1 MKRRKLT
8 MDEIR
13 KEVEIIE
20 SLGHK
25 RIALELGEDPKE
37 APIEYVIDAINT
49 IYSVYKEKGN
59 IRRVNVNIAAT
70 TIEEYRMLKEAKIGT
85 YVLFQETYHRP
96 TYEYMHPE
104 GPKSD
109 YDWHTMAMDRAM
121 QGGIDDVGLG
131 VLFGL
136 YDYKFEVVGLIL
148 HAKHLEERF
157 GVGPH
162 TISVPRIRPA
172 EGVEVTKRNIHI

>member
-1 MKRRKLT
+1 
-8 MDEIR
+8 
-13 KEVEIIE
+13 
-20 SLGHK
+20 
-25 RIALELGEDPKE
+25 
-37 APIEYVIDAINT
+37 
-49 IYSVYKEKGN
+49 
-59 IRRVNVNIAAT
+59 
-70 TIEEYRMLKEAKIGT
+70 
-85 YVLFQETYHRP
+85 
-96 TYEYMHPE
+96 MHPE

-162 TISVPRIRPA
+162 TISVPRLDLPR
-172 EGVEVTKRNIHI
+172 VLR